1 MKNPTE
7 DVVNIVRF
15 FRAGTLMQ
23 QLWQQHDID
32 YVVLGEEDKHTNEK
46 DEGET
51 VLSAGDFIPDGCW
64 MRGKETGKRHGA
76 FYDLPVSLKRSGG
89 QRSA

>member
-1 MKNPTE
+1 MY
-7 DVVNIVRF
+7 
-15 FRAGTLMQ
+15 L
-23 QLWQQHDID
+23 QHDID

-51 VLSAGDFIPDGCW
+51 VLSAGGFIPDGCW

-76 FYDLPVSLKRSGG
+76 FYDLPVPETLWRSAFSLKTTGKYPVPILPAGRSGI
-89 QRSA
+89 S